1 MVAGI
6 VAIILSGCAVLGLI
20 VLAGI
25 IHYILE
31 DIVNLIMII
40 DPECAKRV
48 RFSDMNIEE
57 KYPCTLIINAT
68 YDTSFTGTAYDFS
81 EYESKKIIGMTVC
94 NPKNS
99 KYKDYFDEEG
109 NFCNVIVP
117 NQTVCKMKDGNYI
130 WMDAL

>member
-1 MVAGI
+1 MLAGI
-6 VAIILSGCAVLGLI
+6 VEIILSGCAVLGLI
-20 VLAGI
+20 FLVGI
-25 IHYILE
+25 ILYLLD
-31 DIVNLIMII
+31 DIVILIMIT

-48 RFSDMNIEE
+48 RFSDRNIEE

-117 NQTVCKMKDGNYI
+117 NQTVCKMKDGSYI

>member
-1 MVAGI
+1 MIAGI
-6 VAIILSGCAVLGLI
+6 VAIILSIFAVLGLI

-31 DIVNLIMII
+31 DIVNLIMIT

-48 RFSDMNIEE
+48 RFSDRNIEE

-109 NFCNVIVP
+109 NWIEVP
-117 NQTVCKMKDGNYI
+117 I
-130 WMDAL
+130 

>member
-6 VAIILSGCAVLGLI
+6 VAIILSIFAVLGLI

-31 DIVNLIMII
+31 DIVNLIMIT

-48 RFSDMNIEE
+48 RFSDRNIEE
-57 KYPCTLIINAT
+57 KYPCTLALNAT
-68 YDTSFTGTAYDFS
+68 YDTPFTGMAFDFS
-81 EYESKKIIGMTVC
+81 EYEKRKIIGLTIC
-94 NPKNS
+94 NPKNP

-117 NQTVCKMKDGNYI
+117 NQTVCKMKDGSYI

>member
-6 VAIILSGCAVLGLI
+6 VAIILSIFAVLGLI

-31 DIVNLIMII
+31 DIVNLIMIT

-48 RFSDMNIEE
+48 RFSDRNIEE
-57 KYPCTLIINAT
+57 KYPCTLILNAT
-68 YDTSFTGTAYDFS
+68 YDTPFTGTAFDFS
-81 EYESKKIIGMTVC
+81 EYEKNKIIGLTVC

-117 NQTVCKMKDGNYI
+117 NQTVCKMKDGSYI